1 MSSAVET
8 IKGLTNVS
16 LTPDPSLTQ
25 SSSAWEIDGTA
36 FWYSLRGFMR
46 IVDPVMVAS
55 WFRPPVQ
62 AYREQIGV
70 EPNDLE
76 LYNIRTDAWGLLALA
91 MLLVALADAVPLP
104 PTLTG
109 SSLANSTA
117 PPQYKK
123 PYARAAV
130 LITIFHHITT
140 GFGAYQHWKLDS
152 HHTVAMDIGVYGN
165 VGLTVLGVAALVYG
179 LADGE
184 EGTEGRKKV

>member
-8 IKGLTNVS
+8 IKGLTNTYHAYVF
-16 LTPDPSLTQ
+16 
-25 SSSAWEIDGTA
+25 GTA
-36 FWYSLRGFMR
+36 FWYSLRGFIR

-104 PTLTG
+104 QTLAG
-109 SSLANSTA
+109 SSLGNPAA

-165 VGLTVLGVAALVYG
+165 VGLTALGVAALVYG

-184 EGTEGRKKV
+184 EKGTAGRKKV

>member
-8 IKGLTNVS
+8 IKGLTNTYHAYVF
-16 LTPDPSLTQ
+16 
-25 SSSAWEIDGTA
+25 GTA

-46 IVDPVMVAS
+46 IVDPAMVAS

-76 LYNIRTDAWGLLALA
+76 LYNIRTDAWGLLTIA
-91 MLLVALADAVPLP
+91 MLLVTLADAVPLP
-104 PTLTG
+104 PTLAG
-109 SSLANSTA
+109 SSLTNSTA
-117 PPQYKK
+117 PTSYKK

-140 GFGAYQHWKLDS
+140 GVGAYQHWKLDT

-165 VGLTVLGVAALVYG
+165 VGLTVLGFAALVYG
-179 LADGE
+179 LADGGE
-184 EGTEGRKKV
+184 GKEGTKGGKKV